1 MSPPARQPKVCRY
14 PLKRGTSP
22 QRPFTMEY
30 FLGDYMQRTATVK
43 RITGETQIEL
53 TLNLD
58 GTGKCEVEN
67 PIGFFDHMLKS
78 FCKHGLFDL
87 TGSIKGDLEVD
98 QHHTIEDTG
107 IVLGECFKKALGNC
121 AGIYRSGFFIYPM
134 DETLVQAAVDFGGR
148 SFLVSNANLTGNP
161 LVSLGNDGE
170 QSSFQTDCFEDFWQ
184 GFVNAAQ
191 CNLHI
196 DVIRGRSDHHK
207 IEGSFKAVSRAIRSA
222 TEIDPRRNGTIPST
236 KGVLV

>member
-1 MSPPARQPKVCRY
+1 M
-14 PLKRGTSP
+14 
-22 QRPFTMEY
+22 
-30 FLGDYMQRTATVK
+30 RTATVK
-43 RITGETQIEL
+43 RTTGETQIEL

-58 GTGKCEVEN
+58 GSGKCTVEN

-87 TGSIKGDLEVD
+87 SGTIKGDLEVD

-107 IVLGECFKKALGNC
+107 IVLGQCFQKALGNC

-134 DETLVQAAVDFGGR
+134 DETLAQAAVDFGGR
-148 SFLVSNANLTGNP
+148 PYLVCNSNITGIP
-161 LVSLGNDGE
+161 LVSVSGGKE
-170 QSSFQTDCFEDFWQ
+170 ASFQTDCFEDFWQ
-184 GFVNAAQ
+184 GFTCNAL

-207 IEGSFKAVSRAIRSA
+207 IEACFKAVSRAIRNA
-222 TEIDPRRNGTIPST
+222 IEIDPRREGSIPST

>member
-1 MSPPARQPKVCRY
+1 MARI
-14 PLKRGTSP
+14 
-22 QRPFTMEY
+22 
-30 FLGDYMQRTATVK
+30 ATVK
-43 RITGETQIEL
+43 RVTGETQIEL

-58 GTGKCEVEN
+58 GTGKCDVKN

-87 TGSIKGDLEVD
+87 SGTLSGDLNVD
-98 QHHTIEDTG
+98 QHHLIEDTG
-107 IVLGECFKKALGNC
+107 IVLGECFKKALGDC
-121 AGIYRSGFFIYPM
+121 AGIFRSGFFIYPM

-148 SFLVSNANLTGNP
+148 PYLVSNANLTGIP
-161 LVSLGNDGE
+161 LVSVQDGI
-170 QSSFQTDCFEDFWQ
+170 QGTFQTDCFEDFWQ
-184 GFVNAAQ
+184 GFVSNAQ

-207 IEGSFKAVSRAIRSA
+207 IEGCFKAVSRAIREA
-222 TEIDPRRNGTIPST
+222 VEIDARRNGAIPST

>member
-1 MSPPARQPKVCRY
+1 M
-14 PLKRGTSP
+14 
-22 QRPFTMEY
+22 
-30 FLGDYMQRTATVK
+30 RTATVK
-43 RITGETQIEL
+43 RVTGETQIEL

-58 GTGKCEVEN
+58 GTGKCTVEN

-87 TGSIKGDLEVD
+87 SGSIKGDLEVD

-107 IVLGECFKKALGNC
+107 IVLGECFRKALGDC

-134 DETLVQAAVDFGGR
+134 DETLAQAAVDFGGR
-148 SFLVSNANLTGNP
+148 AYLVCDAKLTGNP
-161 LVSLGNDGE
+161 LVSVSGDR
-170 QSSFQTDCFEDFWQ
+170 QASFQTDCFEDFWQ
-184 GFVNAAQ
+184 GFVGGAL

-207 IEGSFKAVSRAIRSA
+207 IEACFKAVSRAIRAA
-222 TEIDPRRNGTIPST
+222 TEIDLRRGKTIPST
-236 KGVLV
+236 KGVIV

>member
-1 MSPPARQPKVCRY
+1 M
-14 PLKRGTSP
+14 
-22 QRPFTMEY
+22 
-30 FLGDYMQRTATVK
+30 RTATIK

-58 GTGKCEVEN
+58 GTGKCDVEN

-87 TGSIKGDLEVD
+87 SGSIKGDLNVD

-107 IVLGECFKKALGNC
+107 IVLGECFKKALGDC

-134 DETLVQAAVDFGGR
+134 DESLVQAAVDFGGR
-148 SFLVSNANLTGNP
+148 PYLVNNASLTGIP
-161 LVSLGNDGE
+161 LVSVQDGK
-170 QSSFQTDCFEDFWQ
+170 QGTFQTDCFEDFWQ
-184 GFVNAAQ
+184 GFVNAAA

-207 IEGSFKAVSRAIRSA
+207 IEGAFKAVARAIRA
-222 TEIDPRRNGTIPST
+222 AVEIDIRRNGAIPST
-236 KGVLV
+236 KGVIV